1 MEKTHLQQLL
11 RHISLRQLQIFE
23 AIARLNGFT
32 RAAEELHLTQP
43 TVSMQMKKLESSV
56 GLFLFEQKGKKIFLT
71 DAGKML
77 LIHARQVLDALSNA
91 EMEIADIKGLKTGT
105 LKLAVVTT
113 AKYFAP
119 RALGKFCERYPGVDV
134 MLKVTNRERLLERL
148 SQNIDDLYILGRPPT
163 SNDVVFEPYLANPL
177 VVLASR
183 SHPLYGQRNI
193 KPEQLVQYPFLARES
208 GSGTRMAVESF
219 FSKRDIKLNIRMEL
233 GSNEAIKH
241 AIDAGLGISVLSR
254 HALALVGIEGRL
266 AVLDVDGFPLQWQW
280 HVGHGKGKQL
290 SIIAKTFLHF
300 IKTESDNIMHGN

>member
-1 MEKTHLQQLL
+1 MDEPHLQNFL

-23 AIARLNGFT
+23 AIARLDGFT

-43 TVSMQMKKLESSV
+43 TVSMQMKKLESNV
-56 GLFLFEQKGKKIFLT
+56 GLPLFEQMGKQIFMT

-77 LIHARQVLDALSNA
+77 LTHTRHILNALSNA
-91 EMEIADIKGLKTGT
+91 EMEIADMKGLKTGT

-119 RALGKFCERYPGVDV
+119 RALGKFCELYPGVDV
-134 MLKVTNRERLLERL
+134 ALKVTNRERLLERL
-148 SQNIDDLYILGRPPT
+148 SQNTDDLYIIGRPPT
-163 SNDVVFEPYLANPL
+163 SDDVEFEPYMANPL
-177 VVLASR
+177 VVIATR
-183 SHPLYGQRNI
+183 SHPLYGHRNI
-193 KPEQLVQYPFLARES
+193 EPEQLAQYPFLIREP
-208 GSGTRMAVESF
+208 GSGTRMAVEEF
-219 FSKRDIKLNIRMEL
+219 FSMHNIKLNVRMEL

-254 HALALVGIEGRL
+254 HSLALVGVEGRL
-266 AVLDVDGFPLQWQW
+266 AVLDVKGFPLEWQW

-300 IKTESDNIMHGN
+300 IKTESNSIMYT